1 MIEQITIGQIA
12 TTLAFIVAMITSI
25 GYLRSHLKGWIKV
38 AVKDEFDV
46 LSNKIDEL
54 QRCVNQ
60 TDLEKTKN
68 FLVARLAE
76 VEKGGSLDEIELER
90 FWEQYEHY
98 TKHGGNSYIEQKVQK
113 LQREGKI

>member
-1 MIEQITIGQIA
+1 MLEQITLGQLS
-12 TTLAFIVAMITSI
+12 TTLAFVVAMIGSI
-25 GYLRSHLKGWIKV
+25 IYLKSHLKDWIKG
-38 AVKDEFDV
+38 AISDE
-46 LSNKIDEL
+46 LAGINKKIDEL
-54 QRCVNQ
+54 HHCVNQ

-76 VEKGGSLDEIELER
+76 VEKGQTLDEIELER